1 MSARVPALVV
11 VAAALLAAGAGSR
24 AVAAEP
30 HRGDRGP
37 RRAQAPQPRR
47 WRVPVGVGVSLA
59 VPAGSVSR
67 ELALG
72 DAFGSGPTVRIDA
85 GVAYRAIGASFVGR
99 RGFVS
104 PGREWCPVGASCT
117 ARFDAVGGALTFSP
131 GWDEGFSPL
140 LMAGAAVDEGEVRYG
155 GRFHRLS
162 GQELFASLFM
172 GPRLGGATS
181 PWRVGGYLDLRVMR
195 LDRVAT
201 PESRAVIPASS
212 RGTPMWFE
220 LGIRA
225 AFD

>member
-1 MSARVPALVV
+1 MSARVRALLV
-11 VAAALLAAGAGSR
+11 VAALLGAGAAGA
-24 AVAAEP
+24 AEP
-30 HRGDRGP
+30 RRP
-37 RRAQAPQPRR
+37 ERSARRAEAPRLRR
-47 WRVPVGVGVSLA
+47 WRVPIGVGASLA
-59 VPAGSVSR
+59 VPAGSISR

-85 GVAYRAIGASFVGR
+85 GVAYRAVGASFVGR

-104 PGREWCPVGASCT
+104 PGKQWCPVGASCT
-117 ARFDAVGGALTFSP
+117 ARFDAVGAALTVSP
-131 GWDEGFSPL
+131 GWDEGLSPL
-140 LMAGAAVDEGEVRYG
+140 LMAGAAVDEGEVRYS
-155 GRFHRLS
+155 GRFHRVT

-181 PWRVGGYLDLRVMR
+181 PWRVGGYLDLRVLR

-201 PESRAVIPASS
+201 PDGRTAIPASS